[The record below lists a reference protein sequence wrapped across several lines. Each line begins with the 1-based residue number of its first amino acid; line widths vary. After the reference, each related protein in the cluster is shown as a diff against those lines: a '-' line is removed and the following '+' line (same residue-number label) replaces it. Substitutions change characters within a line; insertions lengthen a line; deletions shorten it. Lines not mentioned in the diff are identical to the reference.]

1 MTKSASYIIILFV
14 AERCDRQDAE
24 VAELADAHGSGPCG
38 SNTVRVQVSSSARR
52 LKQLDDCL
60 SLFVIMRYGKIL
72 LRAVWRY
79 DVQMHIEAERTADR
93 ALAENSRCFLCF
105 MGDRIL
111 QKTLWG
117 MHTRGDEPGRLQ
129 YDNRNINILVI
140 FTEIVY
146 NK

>member
-1 MTKSASYIIILFV
+1 
-14 AERCDRQDAE
+14 
-24 VAELADAHGSGPCG
+24 
-38 SNTVRVQVSSSARR
+38 
-52 LKQLDDCL
+52 
-60 SLFVIMRYGKIL
+60 
-72 LRAVWRY
+72 
-79 DVQMHIEAERTADR
+79 MHIEAERTADR

-117 MHTRGDEPGRLQ
+117 MHTRGDGPGRLQ

-146 NK
+146 NKQVLCQYIPEAMQTGEAGLKVRLPNLPG